1 MAAFEKQLRGAAPLH
16 FSPIYLILISDPF
29 ERKFYVN
36 KLYQFLLHYKPKLA
50 FKNGE
55 EGLEFTLFSE
65 ERVVHLEVEKGV
77 KKKSDDLILIY
88 SGDKC
93 SAQFYEAIEKDVVC
107 LDLSLEKP
115 WEKKERLIEEL
126 QKIAKQ
132 GQKTL
137 SLQVANKLVEQVG
150 TDFSLL
156 KNEVEKLVLFT
167 SGKKAIEEK
176 DIEEVTK
183 TEKEVTAWQVAEAF
197 VWKSKEMP
205 NYEFK
210 DLSDVLA
217 LIALVR
223 HHIYL
228 GIQIC
233 KGSDM
238 PSLRK
243 NQLEIYLPFC
253 QKVGPKYFV
262 ERLLLLFDFEIKAKS
277 GSFDPKLLWDLLV
290 IHYDTLSTSKL
301 TSSRC

>member
-1 MAAFEKQLRGAAPLH
+1 VAAFEKQLREASPLH
-16 FSPIYLILISDPF
+16 FSPIYLILISDPY
-29 ERKFYVN
+29 ERKFYVQ
-36 KLYQFLLHYKPKLA
+36 KLYQFLSHYKPKLV

-55 EGLEFTLFSE
+55 EGLELTLFRE
-65 ERVVHLEVEKGV
+65 ERVVHLDVEKGV
-77 KKKSDDLILIY
+77 KKPSSDLILIY
-88 SGDKC
+88 SGEKC
-93 SAQFYEAIEKDVVC
+93 TSTFYEAIENDVVC

-137 SLQVANKLVEQVG
+137 SIQVANKLLEQVG
-150 TDFSLL
+150 MDFSLL
-156 KNEVEKLVLFT
+156 KNEVEKLVLFS
-167 SGKKAIEEK
+167 SGKKLIEEK
-176 DIEEVTK
+176 DIEEITK
-183 TEKEVTAWQVAEAF
+183 TEKEVTAWQVAEAL

-205 NYEFK
+205 IYQFK

-233 KGSDM
+233 KGGDM

-253 QKVGPKYFV
+253 QKVGPEYFV
-262 ERLLLLFDFEIKAKS
+262 ERLLFLFEFELKAKS
-277 GSFDPKLLWDLLV
+277 ASFDPKLLWDLLV
-290 IHYDTLSTSKL
+290 IYFENLKGK
-301 TSSRC
+301 